1 MVDLCNFENRLD
13 QWLFRF
19 HREIEQVFN
28 ELKRNE
34 LEQPRWYAFHRYVLH
49 VLCSVLMHNFE
60 FLLWSCNTIFK
71 NRVLENL
78 PL

>member
-34 LEQPRWYAFHRYVLH
+34 LEQNRKELNLNLRLSKGYLIEKRSLQLVL
-49 VLCSVLMHNFE
+49 VMV
-60 FLLWSCNTIFK
+60 
-71 NRVLENL
+71 
-78 PL
+78 